1 MFIEENTSLPIKFN
15 NIEIKSRPQ
24 AQREWKKGPHIWQCC
39 SACQPNDTCTCPLVV
54 RVFLQCIMLRLCHWW
69 TYGCVCF
76 GWFSLL
82 WALLYCR
89 LRYSCCVM
97 CVCVCRRYALVVCA
111 LANEGC
117 LLYIYIIIRQNRHPM
132 LKVIE
137 PFEPF
142 VIAKQLAVVRFSTL
156 MCRAVAYTHTN
167 THTQLTA
174 HSIHQQCGKSCCG
187 MDRPYTTPFAIRNGC
202 CCGAWDAGGGDGNA
216 RRTIEWGKVFAP

>member
-89 LRYSCCVM
+89 LRYSCCIM
-97 CVCVCRRYALVVCA
+97 CVVCVCRRYALVVCA

-117 LLYIYIIIRQNRHPM
+117 LLYIYHHQ
-132 LKVIE
+132 
-137 PFEPF
+137 
-142 VIAKQLAVVRFSTL
+142 AKPASNAQSHRTVRTL
-156 MCRAVAYTHTN
+156 CYCKTTRRCSFFNFNVPCRCIHTHKH
-167 THTQLTA
+167 THTA
-174 HSIHQQCGKSCCG
+174 HSTQHTSTVWQILLWNGPAIH
-187 MDRPYTTPFAIRNGC
+187 DTIRHS
-202 CCGAWDAGGGDGNA
+202 
-216 RRTIEWGKVFAP
+216 